1 MRLIN
6 IHRIA
11 ALALLLVTMNP
22 GLAQQASS
30 KNGPALVAEL
40 CTKCHNL
47 DEVVSLRQDR
57 DAWEDTVNSMVARG
71 APIFP
76 DEVDVIINYLS
87 EVYPAGGR

>member
-1 MRLIN
+1 MRMVG
-6 IHRIA
+6 IHRMT

-22 GLAQQASS
+22 GLAQETSS

-57 DAWEDTVNSMVARG
+57 DAWEDTVNSMIARG

-76 DEVDVIINYLS
+76 EEVDIIITYLS
-87 EVYPAGGR
+87 EVYPPN